1 MPGNPWDTI
10 RIIMCEYDLNNS
22 FKMAPVWSYRMISG
36 TRIVVLILLNKDNHG
51 IIIGYLKYLLMI
63 YKDIRRI

>member
-1 MPGNPWDTI
+1 
-10 RIIMCEYDLNNS
+10 
-22 FKMAPVWSYRMISG
+22 MAPVWFYRIISG
-36 TRIVVLILLNKDNHG
+36 THIVVLILLNKDNHG